1 MYPNTSQDTDFKESR
16 LINLLEEIPELLKIQ
31 VMAWELFSNFS
42 QIHSQ
47 NQMKAV
53 HKNLKKTQKVTM
65 NKIRVK
71 GYVAAEETDVIQ

>member
-42 QIHSQ
+42 
-47 NQMKAV
+47 
-53 HKNLKKTQKVTM
+53 
-65 NKIRVK
+65 
-71 GYVAAEETDVIQ
+71 